1 MGQGTQRWIGLLMV
15 CAVISG
21 CIMNSLHSVSRAP
34 RTKPD
39 AAHAIV
45 VIGLGLD
52 VRWPYTEFQLTFPE
66 YSVDKQRITGNCF
79 HYNRIEATRP
89 SIPSKVTYLAF
100 EVPANVYVYFDNPNA
115 PLAPSPVGHAFIA
128 PPGGTVYFGD
138 YVLVSNKTVEFRQ
151 DINAAR
157 AGASELLPRAAVL
170 ELAEST
176 SAPGAHMFLCTP

>member
-1 MGQGTQRWIGLLMV
+1 MRQRTQRWIGLLIV

-21 CIMNSLHSVSRAP
+21 CLMNSVHSITRAP

-45 VIGLGLD
+45 VIGMGLD
-52 VRWPYTEFQLTFPE
+52 VTSPYTEFQLTFPE
-66 YSVDKQRITGNCF
+66 YSVEKRNITGNCF

-89 SIPSKVTYLAF
+89 SNPAKVTYLAF
-100 EVPANVYVYFDNPNA
+100 EVPANVYVYFDNANP
-115 PLAPSPVGHAFIA
+115 PLAPSPIGHAFMA

-138 YVLVSNKTVEFRQ
+138 YVLVGNKTVEFRQ

-157 AGASELLPRAAVL
+157 AGARELLPRATVL